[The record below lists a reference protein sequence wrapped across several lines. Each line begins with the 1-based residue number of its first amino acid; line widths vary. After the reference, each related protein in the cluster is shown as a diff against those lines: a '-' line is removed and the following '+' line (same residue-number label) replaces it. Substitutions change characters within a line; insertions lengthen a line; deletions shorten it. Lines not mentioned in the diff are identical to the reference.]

1 MDSNPSFYYEIQFVV
16 SPHSLGTEL
25 LLAQLSQTVCES
37 FEETPLGLN
46 AYIRS
51 QDWSQFD
58 IDSLE
63 LLSGPNFKVSYSVH
77 RIPMENWNAQWEASF
92 QPIVVGEYTIRAPFH
107 PPKQTPYEL
116 IIEPKMSFGT
126 GHHQTTRLMLES
138 ILELD
143 VQAQKVLDMG
153 CGTGILAIV
162 AAQRGALCVDAF
174 DIEPWCV
181 ENTIENA
188 LRNHCGDKV
197 VASCGNIEHTGSN
210 YDLIMANINRNV
222 LLEHLP
228 QYANKLRKGGTLL
241 LSGFF
246 ESDVESLHKVCVQNN
261 LTKVSVAQLDRW
273 ICLKYV
279 SS

>member
-1 MDSNPSFYYEIQFVV
+1 MDLNPSFYYEIQFVV

-37 FEETPLGLN
+37 FEETSMGLN

-51 QDWSQFD
+51 EDWSQFH
-58 IDSLE
+58 IGNLE
-63 LLSGPNFKVSYSVH
+63 LLSDPNFKVSHSLH

-92 QPIVVGEYTIRAPFH
+92 QPIVVGDYTIRAPFH
-107 PPKQTPYEL
+107 PPTQTPYEL
-116 IIEPKMSFGT
+116 VIEPKMSFGT
-126 GHHQTTRLMLES
+126 GHHQTTLMMLES

-162 AAQRGALCVDAF
+162 AAQRGALHVDAF

-188 LRNHCGDKV
+188 SRNH
-197 VASCGNIEHTGSN
+197 
-210 YDLIMANINRNV
+210 
-222 LLEHLP
+222 
-228 QYANKLRKGGTLL
+228 
-241 LSGFF
+241 
-246 ESDVESLHKVCVQNN
+246 
-261 LTKVSVAQLDRW
+261 
-273 ICLKYV
+273 
-279 SS
+279 